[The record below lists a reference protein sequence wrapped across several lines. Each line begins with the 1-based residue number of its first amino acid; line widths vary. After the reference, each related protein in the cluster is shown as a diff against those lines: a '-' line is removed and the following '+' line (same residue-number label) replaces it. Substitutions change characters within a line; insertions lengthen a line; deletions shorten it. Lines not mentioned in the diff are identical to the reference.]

1 MPDLRLGRNDTALP
15 TSGPQGSQLSWPK
28 QVVLSS
34 VIVILFGD
42 PQGTSL
48 SAVGLTNMWRV
59 KTIYPSNKCLQSLA
73 QCLALGTPEAEATTR
88 PSGSFAALVREAVV
102 NRVAQVAAMAKASE
116 NKDAASENK
125 YTALAK
131 RGFDLTGRSEKR
143 VGGNKQ
149 RGARRS
155 F

>member
-1 MPDLRLGRNDTALP
+1 M
-15 TSGPQGSQLSWPK
+15 
-28 QVVLSS
+28 
-34 VIVILFGD
+34 
-42 PQGTSL
+42 L
-48 SAVGLTNMWRV
+48 SAWHWGH
-59 KTIYPSNKCLQSLA
+59 
-73 QCLALGTPEAEATTR
+73 LGPGATTR

-102 NRVAQVAAMAKASE
+102 NWVAHVAAMAKASE
-116 NKDAASENK
+116 NKD
-125 YTALAK
+125 TVLIK